1 MHTGQYRSLEDAVAF
16 LSRGGAPSGYLGTKE
31 SYDRN
36 LSDDEQSALVAFL
49 RALDGPGPTADLV
62 EAPTLAP

>member
-16 LSRGGAPSGYLGTKE
+16 LNRGGASAGYLGDKE
-31 SYDRN
+31 NYARN
-36 LSDDEQSALVAFL
+36 MSEDELAAVVAFL

-62 EAPTLAP
+62 EAPTLP